1 VQEAM
6 DLALIAHA
14 ATLKARVPILHFFD
28 GFRTSHE
35 VMKIEELA
43 EADLRAMIDD
53 DLVYAHRARGLSP
66 EHPVL
71 RGSAQNP
78 DVFFQSR
85 EAANLYYLA
94 CPSIVQAAMD
104 KFAGLTGRAYHLF
117 DYAGAP
123 DAERVLVLIGSGAE
137 TAQETAD
144 MLIAQGQKVGVLK
157 VHLYRPFSAKDFVHA
172 LPATVRAI
180 AILDRT
186 KEPGSVGEPLYQD
199 VVTAISEALAEGS
212 APFQTYP
219 RIIGGRYG
227 LASKEFSPAMVKA
240 VFDELEKSY
249 PKNHFTV
256 GITDDVTYTSL
267 AVDPAFSSEGP
278 EVVKAV
284 FYGLGADGTVGANKN
299 TIKIIGEGTDYYA
312 QGYFVY
318 DSKKSGS
325 VTTSHLRFGPQPIH
339 SAYLITSA
347 NFVACHQFNF
357 LEKFEVL
364 KVAAPGGTFL
374 LNSPYGPD
382 VVWGHLPAHVQRRL
396 IEKQLRFFV
405 IDAYRVARECGL
417 GGRIN
422 TLMQTCFFAIS
433 EILPKDEALTAI
445 KQLIEKTYG
454 KRGEAVVQ
462 KNFSA
467 VDQALAHL
475 FEVPVVGPVTSA
487 IGLRP
492 PVPAEAPTFVQNLTA
507 PMIAGFGEK
516 LPVSALPVDG
526 TFPTGTAR
534 WEKRNLA
541 AEIPVWDPALCIQC
555 GKCVLVCPHAAI
567 REKVY
572 EARGAVGAPETF
584 KSAPARWKEFAN
596 WNYTLQV
603 APEDCTGCALC
614 FEACPVK
621 SKMEAGVK
629 ALNLAPPA
637 PLRQAERTN
646 WDFFLKLPE
655 VDRRGLNVNS
665 VKDSQLLQP
674 LFEFSGACAGCGE
687 TPYLKLLSQL
697 FGDRALI
704 ANATGCSS
712 IYGGNLPTTPWAQNK
727 AGCGPAWANS
737 LFEDNAEFGLGFRL
751 TLDKQAEFARELLQ
765 RLTGYV
771 GDGLADLLLNADQSS
786 EVGILEQRERVRAL
800 KNWLAAPGWPPALQA
815 DVQNLLSLAEA
826 FLKRSVWIVGGDG
839 WAYDIGYGG
848 LDHVLASG
856 RDVNVLVLDTEVYSN
871 TGGQMSKSTP
881 RGAVAKFAA
890 GGKRLPKKDL
900 GRLAIAYGQ
909 VYVAQVALGANDAQ
923 TIRAMVEAEAYPGP
937 SLIIAYGACIE
948 HGYELRY
955 SLDHQK
961 KAVSSAYWPLY
972 RYNPDLRKE
981 GRNPF
986 ILDSKPPSVPLEDYL
1001 YAETR
1006 YSMLTQSQPAEAER
1020 LLTLIQEDV
1029 RARWQQYE
1037 QMAKLEKVT

>member
-1 VQEAM
+1 
-6 DLALIAHA
+6 
-14 ATLKARVPILHFFD
+14 
-28 GFRTSHE
+28 
-35 VMKIEELA
+35 
-43 EADLRAMIDD
+43 
-53 DLVYAHRARGLSP
+53 
-66 EHPVL
+66 
-71 RGSAQNP
+71 
-78 DVFFQSR
+78 
-85 EAANLYYLA
+85 
-94 CPSIVQAAMD
+94 
-104 KFAGLTGRAYHLF
+104 
-117 DYAGAP
+117 
-123 DAERVLVLIGSGAE
+123 
-137 TAQETAD
+137 
-144 MLIAQGQKVGVLK
+144 
-157 VHLYRPFSAKDFVHA
+157 
-172 LPATVRAI
+172 
-180 AILDRT
+180 
-186 KEPGSVGEPLYQD
+186 
-199 VVTAISEALAEGS
+199 
-212 APFQTYP
+212 
-219 RIIGGRYG
+219 
-227 LASKEFSPAMVKA
+227 
-240 VFDELEKSY
+240 
-249 PKNHFTV
+249 
-256 GITDDVTYTSL
+256 
-267 AVDPAFSSEGP
+267 
-278 EVVKAV
+278 V

-299 TIKIIGEGTDYYA
+299 SIKIIGEGTNNYA

-339 SAYLITSA
+339 SPYLITSA

-357 LEKFEVL
+357 LEKFDVL

-382 VVWGHLPAHVQRRL
+382 DVWDHLPAHVQRHIL
-396 IEKQLRFFV
+396 EKRLRFFV

-422 TLMQTCFFAIS
+422 TLMQTAFFAIS
-433 EILPKDEALTAI
+433 GIMPKDEAITAI
-445 KQLIEKTYG
+445 KHFIEKSYG

-475 FEVPVVGPVTSA
+475 FEVQGMEQVTNFR
-487 IGLRP
+487 GLRL
-492 PVPAEAPTFVQNLTA
+492 PVPAKAPTFVQNVTA
-507 PMIAGFGEK
+507 PMVAGFGDT

-541 AEIPVWDPALCIQC
+541 TEIPVWDPELCIQC

-572 EARGAVGAPETF
+572 ETSHSVGAPDTF
-584 KSAPARWKEFAN
+584 KASPARWKEFTD
-596 WNYTLQV
+596 WKYTLQV

-614 FEACPVK
+614 FEVCPVK
-621 SKMEAGVK
+621 SKVETGQRAI
-629 ALNLAPPA
+629 NLAPQA
-637 PLRQAERTN
+637 PLREAEQAN
-646 WDFFLKLPE
+646 WNFFLKLPE

-765 RLTGYV
+765 RLAGDV
-771 GDGLADLLLNADQSS
+771 GDGLANLLLNADQSS
-786 EVGILEQRERVRAL
+786 EIGILEQRERVRAL
-800 KNWLAAPGWPPALQA
+800 KNWLSAPGWSPALKD
-815 DVQNLLSLAEA
+815 DVQNLLSLAES

-856 RDVNVLVLDTEVYSN
+856 RDVNILVLDTEVYSN

-881 RGAVAKFAA
+881 RGAVAKFAM

-900 GRLAIAYGQ
+900 GRLAMSSGQ

-923 TIRAMVEAEAYPGP
+923 TIRALVEAEAYPGP

-948 HGYELRY
+948 HGYDLRY

-961 KAVSSAYWPLY
+961 KAVASAYWPLY
-972 RYNPDLRKE
+972 RYNPDLKKE

-986 ILDSKPPSVPLEDYL
+986 LLDSKPPSVPLEDYL
-1001 YAETR
+1001 SAETR
-1006 YSMLTQSQPAEAER
+1006 YRMLAPGQSAEGEH
-1020 LLTLIQEDV
+1020 LLQLMHEDIQS
-1029 RARWQQYE
+1029 RWHHYE
-1037 QMAKLEKVT
+1037 QLAKGEA